1 MKKVAFMV
9 LALVLSYTSYS
20 QQFIPSHKA
29 KNAQVG
35 KIKLSKLNLL
45 HDSAPASVQGPLAK
59 NTEIWMEEPV
69 RKLKVGFRD
78 EIDNPQG
85 LKAKNS
91 NPWDKKKEIKVD
103 SKAVYQEP
111 KSMRPRK
118 TWIH

>member
-1 MKKVAFMV
+1 MKKVAFLV

-20 QQFIPSHKA
+20 QQFISSPKA

-45 HDSAPASVQGPLAK
+45 HESVPASVHGPLAK
-59 NTEIWMEEPV
+59 NTEIWIEEPV

-78 EIDNPQG
+78 EINNPQG

-91 NPWDKKKEIKVD
+91 NPWDKKTDIKVD